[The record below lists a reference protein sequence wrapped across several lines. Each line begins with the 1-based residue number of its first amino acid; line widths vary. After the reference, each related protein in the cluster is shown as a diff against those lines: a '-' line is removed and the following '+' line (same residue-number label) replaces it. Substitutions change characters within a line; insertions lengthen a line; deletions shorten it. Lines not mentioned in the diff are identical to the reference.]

1 MPVQTKK
8 KANVFFPDGAKVQV
22 QAQGDTEW
30 YDVGAINSAVTATL
44 NWTESTVETANAGT
58 LDTRVSGMEMA
69 GGFTLINLD
78 PVGVG
83 KMSGGALSIVEVPGT
98 ATTAIANQ
106 VLRGVVAG
114 RWYTLELISN
124 DTAEKTRTDGTKYKI
139 AGTRLHLGAGVAKP
153 VITSVTAAAALT
165 EDTDYTIIRDDEG
178 FKIKFVANAD
188 EVTIVYG
195 SNTPV
200 ASTSVVGGASTV
212 VLKPYAMRIEHTDD
226 NGLVR
231 SLELYAVYSG
241 SGGFQ
246 FNFKGANEDGVEEM
260 PLTFTGR
267 LDISRD
273 SGKQLFAWTVENG
286 AA

>member
-22 QAQGDTEW
+22 MAQGDSEW

-78 PVGVG
+78 PIGVG
-83 KMSGGALSIVEVPGT
+83 KMSGGALSVVENPGT
-98 ATTAIANQ
+98 ATSDIDDQ
-106 VLRGVVAG
+106 VLTGVKAG
-114 RWYTLELISN
+114 VWYSLSLVEN
-124 DTAEKTRTDGTKYKI
+124 GV
-139 AGTRLHLGAGVAKP
+139 RLRLPASVAKP
-153 VITSVTAAAALT
+153 VITSVTAASALS
-165 EDTDYTIIRDDEG
+165 EGDDYTVIRDDEG
-178 FKIKFVANAD
+178 FKISFVANAD

-195 SNTPV
+195 TNTPV
-200 ASTSVVGGASTV
+200 ASTSVVGGASTI